1 MQDIHLHVQRS
12 VPLDLP
18 STIARLR
25 YRVGEEWKEVMEPD
39 LSGAVAALKRRSSGV
54 RLDEPR
60 TNYSY
65 TRLRNA
71 MPREGGTVTL
81 VGVAGKVRKELIILS
96 AESNIREEIFTK
108 PLPIEGGSTY
118 LHRWLVK
125 AMIAAGCPKAEIHVQ
140 GRTAEARVRPEVLL
154 PRFSGIRSA

>member
-1 MQDIHLHVQRS
+1 MEPVHEVAGKFQLYFTRE
-12 VPLDLP
+12 VPLELP
-18 STIARLR
+18 HVMGRLR
-25 YRVGEEWKEVMEPD
+25 YRVGVQRKPVLESDATKAVTD
-39 LSGAVAALKRRSSGV
+39 LGRKVSGV

-71 MPREGGTVTL
+71 MPKEGGTVTL

-108 PLPIEGGSTY
+108 PLPIEGRSTY
-118 LHRWLVK
+118 LHRWLVN
-125 AMIAAGCPKAEIHVQ
+125 ALVEAGCPKAEVHVQ
-140 GRTAEARVRPEVLL
+140 VKD
-154 PRFSGIRSA
+154 SGSEGPP